1 MAITIKKG
9 NFTLGFTIPTKDELE
24 KARLSGAND
33 KRVRALDDTIQ
44 SMFSK
49 DGSRTPT
56 QDYMDTVVP
65 VSNKFGQYGAQLE
78 AQYQKDTDTINNLSN
93 MTKKLNTVPYT
104 SITDEINRLKMQLD
118 SGEISGSAF
127 GIKVASLY
135 KKMYDPKAGVLTN
148 DNVLR
153 LATLDKA
160 LDTSIKSYNEIT
172 SNVKESKFDSTTG
185 VFTSQLDPNIQ
196 NKQNFLKVALTE
208 IDFSGV
214 SIPSI
219 RKGDENKPLPPGLPR
234 PKTPLATFAKDADV
248 NLGNLVNPV
257 IQEFV
262 YAKILGDLQVKNP
275 DLIRG
280 YRDGLNSLGI
290 QGDDI
295 NLGIKNRI
303 TVLVRNS
310 MKKSGIDLSNEQED
324 SLIEQVL
331 SEIDAKVE
339 TITDSGSYD
348 DTELANY
355 SDAGLKAEN
364 EFNEI
369 RKNIDTQFITN
380 VKSFS
385 EVNDILTIMKDQL
398 NLETLLENSDKFDDN
413 EKQLIFKNLDNI
425 LIGAFVNK
433 GAAGSSEDV
442 LLGKGLIVV
451 TKFLEDL
458 GVEGINPAS
467 LAKSLQIP
475 KENQALWSRAMKRI
489 NSAKR
494 DSVQVLESHPVLK
507 ERYNR
512 SYDPFDVSHRYSSIN
527 INLTSALAG
536 QTISLPESDT
546 ITTKENKD
554 LLSILEEYNNATQTK
569 TQTVA
574 QTPTEVDTN
583 ALGYNVSDNE
593 IDEYKTAA
601 IETII
606 KHNMLDDMQF
616 LDRFIANYTLEID
629 DNMSIELQDKFK
641 DMILNTIN
649 ADSANV

>member
-9 NFTLGFTIPTKDELE
+9 NFTLGFTIPTKDQLE
-24 KARLSGAND
+24 KERLSGAND
-33 KRVRALDDTIQ
+33 RRVRALDDTIQ
-44 SMFSK
+44 NMFSK

-135 KKMYDPKAGVLTN
+135 KKMYDPKAGVLTD

-219 RKGDENKPLPPGLPR
+219 RKGDEKLPLGVPR
-234 PKTPLATFAKDADV
+234 PKTRLATFAKDADV

-369 RKNIDTQFITN
+369 RKNIDTQFMTN

-583 ALGYNVSDNE
+583 ALGYNVSDDE